1 LNAGRRVGT
10 EAVDFARKDH
20 QNKNQDDLQKKRDAE
35 AAVGINADGGFSSE
49 TSAGTGEGRA
59 DVGGELLPSR

>member
-1 LNAGRRVGT
+1 LNAGRVGT
-10 EAVDFARKDH
+10 EAVNFSRKDH
-20 QNKNQDDLQKKRDAE
+20 QNKNQECLEKERDAE

-49 TSAGTGEGRA
+49 TSGGTGEGWA